1 MEVHHDQVG
10 AQIVEWYLAYLV
22 LGAVAGFLGGMFG
35 IGGGT
40 ILVPVFLILFEAQH
54 FPADHTM
61 HLALG
66 TAMATILFTS
76 LASLRKHH
84 QHGAVDWQVLSN
96 ITPGILFGTALGA
109 TSAALVSPHFLM
121 VFFALFVFFAAG
133 QILLDI
139 KPRAERELPSVA
151 GMSLFG
157 SFTGWL
163 SSLVSIGGGTVV
175 IPFLIWCNVPLRRA
189 IGTASAIGFPI
200 AVGGTIGYILIGS
213 FIPALPELHL
223 GFVYFPALFW
233 AALASVITAPL
244 GAQTAHRINVSLLRK
259 GFAILLLALA
269 TKLLFKAIS

>member
-1 MEVHHDQVG
+1 
-10 AQIVEWYLAYLV
+10 VEWYLAYLV

-40 ILVPVFLILFEAQH
+40 ILVPVFLWLFEAQH
-54 FPADHTM
+54 FSSAHTM

-66 TAMATILFTS
+66 TGMAVILFTS

-84 QHGAVDWQVLSN
+84 QHGAVDWQVVRN
-96 ITPGILFGTALGA
+96 ITPGILMGTALGA

-121 VFFALFVFFAAG
+121 VFFAFFVYFAAT
-133 QILLDI
+133 QILLDL
-139 KPRAERELPSVA
+139 KPHAERELPSMA

-213 FIPALPELHL
+213 HIPSLPELHL
-223 GFVYFPALFW
+223 GFVYLPALFW

-259 GFAILLLALA
+259 WFAILLLALA
-269 TKLLFKAIS
+269 TKLLLKAL